1 MGNGASVNDDFQVFQ
16 LLKLEYD
23 ELKEYNPIYTSDN
36 AGLASRLNYVREAC
50 VSEHLLPFIECTKPC
65 VLRQKYR
72 NFTAIERLVLTYL
85 LMIIL
90 THP

>member
-23 ELKEYNPIYTSDN
+23 ELKEYNPSYTSDD
-36 AGLASRLNYVREAC
+36 AGLASRLNFVREAC
-50 VSEHLLPFIECTKPC
+50 VSEHSLPFIECMKPC

-72 NFTAIERLVLTYL
+72 NLTTIERLILTHL

-90 THP
+90 TRP